1 MWISFQFEL
10 DLFCCKISWIRNWKY
25 STEFFH
31 FYLLIYKYREIISR
45 DWIYSTCL
53 KFDDDI
59 LKKRYELLLLYLTM
73 YFLLFIVCGE
83 SSKFLTKTFC
93 DGTEIRTSTNF
104 KTLNNYFNAEWLYK
118 FSPISCPL
126 HQRKFFSL
134 RCQTYSIECNT
145 SLGLNNDKINLKA
158 EPKEPR
164 LILNLSIIEK
174 E

>member
-1 MWISFQFEL
+1 MKKKMKVLYGIFTFFIFLFISIGKLWIILS
-10 DLFCCKISWIRNWKY
+10 
-25 STEFFH
+25 
-31 FYLLIYKYREIISR
+31 
-45 DWIYSTCL
+45 DWIYLTCF

-59 LKKRYELLLLYLTM
+59 LKNSHELLLLYLTM
-73 YFLLFIVCGE
+73 YFLLFKVCGE
-83 SSKFLTKTFC
+83 SSKFLTKTLC

-134 RCQTYSIECNT
+134 RCQTYSIEWNT
-145 SLGLNNDKINLKA
+145 SLGLNNDKKNLKD

-164 LILNLSIIEK
+164 LILNLSLIEK